1 MSSAIASNIQWLS
14 KLQRIKLK
22 HPGTS
27 SFAIKKIK
35 LKNASTTLQKIN
47 IKAWYTTYI
56 FGSTTADSAYFGTD
70 DGYSDKVLTFTL
82 SHSGGGL
89 NEFSHASLQS
99 ATIKAV
105 DCDGNALSPYK
116 DSTATSGASSFKAPD
131 SSNYVRADVEIIND
145 TTLKVI
151 IMDTYQMPWNDQATD
166 GSASVTFSGNII
178 LY

>member
-1 MSSAIASNIQWLS
+1 MSAIISSIQQLS
-14 KLQRIKLK
+14 KLQQIKLK

-47 IKAWYTTYI
+47 IKIFYYTLV
-56 FGSTTADSAYFGTD
+56 FGTTTAGSAYFGTD
-70 DGYSDKVLTFTL
+70 DGYSNDALTFTL
-82 SHSGGGL
+82 PRSGGGL
-89 NEFSHASLQS
+89 NQYSHASLQS

-105 DCDGNALSPYK
+105 DSAGNALSPYK
-116 DSTATSGASSFKAPD
+116 VSSSTSGASSFKAPNND
-131 SSNYVRADVEIIND
+131 KYIRADVEIVND

-151 IMDTYQMPWNDQATD
+151 IMDTYQTPWNDQATT
-166 GSASVTFSGNII
+166 GSATVSFSGNII